1 MIAFNEV
8 SYAKEFESAVEN
20 SNETKVQRYIQQ
32 FYDQIKFPKG
42 NKLSF
47 QAFKYG
53 FYGYLNLVE
62 AGKINPNSLL
72 TICDFTLS
80 SNVKRMWVIDTKAK
94 KVVFNTFK

>member
-1 MIAFNEV
+1 MISFNEV

-47 QAFKYG
+47 QAFKHG

-62 AGKINPNSLL
+62 AGKNESVELRQPLL
-72 TICDFTLS
+72 SESKMSMIGDG
-80 SNVKRMWVIDTKAK
+80 K
-94 KVVFNTFK
+94 